1 MNNSIASPEYNV
13 LVSPQDFTNPKHSKK
28 LLKSY
33 LLEALKASNANPPDT
48 DYQRGYLA
56 ALLVLFEDL
65 CMTGKERMQHRIM
78 ETAAINNIVR

>member
-1 MNNSIASPEYNV
+1 MNNSIASPEF
-13 LVSPQDFTNPKHSKK
+13 LVSPQDFTDRKYSKK
-28 LLKSY
+28 LKSY
-33 LLEALKASNANPPDT
+33 LLEALKDSNANPPDT

-65 CMTGKERMQHRIM
+65 CMTGNERMQHRIM